1 VAQFIDPFVIKIPD
15 RFLSQREVERAI
27 RQSIAAEQEA
37 VHLYEAIAD
46 ATDNSLV
53 QAVMQDIANEEKVHA
68 GEFQELL
75 QRLSGE
81 EEGYMNDGAEEIE
94 EISRRVASELIKVAK
109 LLL

>member
-1 VAQFIDPFVIKIPD
+1 MAQFIDPFVIKIPD